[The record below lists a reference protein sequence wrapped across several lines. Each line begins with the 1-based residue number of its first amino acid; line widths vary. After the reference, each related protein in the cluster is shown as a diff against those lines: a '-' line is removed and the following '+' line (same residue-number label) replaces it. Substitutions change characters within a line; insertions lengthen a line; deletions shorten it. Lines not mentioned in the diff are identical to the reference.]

1 MGVKGLTPGRENSL
15 GGDHMV
21 FRGNEGGIGCC
32 TAEHKGGGAY
42 GKLREESQKYYGAL
56 RREKVN
62 FKMTGPISRH
72 GCVVKKGIGKRNLC
86 SVILQT
92 LVKISKTRRFFSVA
106 KCSDTS

>member
-21 FRGNEGGIGCC
+21 FRGNEGGMVVAQRSI
-32 TAEHKGGGAY
+32 KGGGY

-62 FKMTGPISRH
+62 FIVTQPESSKPPLPLN
-72 GCVVKKGIGKRNLC
+72 KK
-86 SVILQT
+86 
-92 LVKISKTRRFFSVA
+92 
-106 KCSDTS
+106 